1 MRRKTKRNRIYKIG
15 SECKVLVSS
24 TEKRLLNLLIQLQPK
39 YKLI

>member
-39 YKLI
+39 YKFV